1 MLKARIALILAAAWA
16 GAGTAAAQE
25 VAPTAQG
32 LEDSAA
38 PDRGPDNPD
47 LSLPPVP
54 RACRDEWRCP
64 DAASLDSEPTAPAQ
78 NILPP
83 AGDPPPAEATPSP
96 TAATVADTATAATA
110 IDPATDPVLVVPGV
124 RRAGRGFRAP
134 PGSAPWM
141 AQLQRPA
148 RMPQLTRRM
157 LDWEDRQWC
166 GGAYIA
172 PGWIVTAAHCLN
184 DNGADIKAA
193 GFASVAEWNVAITSL
208 GFAYSATVDDPTA
221 EITAQIEEIKVDD
234 SIAQDLKDRM
244 ISSLSAMVPS
254 GNNKKIVQDLL
265 ADPAYK
271 SKLEELEAGEE
282 DGE

>member
-1 MLKARIALILAAAWA
+1 MRFIHQTMLVLAVLGVSSALAAANA
-16 GAGTAAAQE
+16 RDQAQALGTDPPSVFAENSPLLPAE
-25 VAPTAQG
+25 NNEAPTAA
-32 LEDSAA
+32 EDQPPASDDEKFV
-38 PDRGPDNPD
+38 PDPDTLDDEFNIGEIPD
-47 LSLPPVP
+47 IRSVELSLSQAK
-54 RACRDEWRCP
+54 RALDTWLMVRDKYK
-64 DAASLDSEPTAPAQ
+64 DAEL
-78 NILPP
+78 
-83 AGDPPPAEATPSP
+83 EAYDDLQEFVDKNEQG
-96 TAATVADTATAATA
+96 AA
-110 IDPATDPVLVVPGV
+110 
-124 RRAGRGFRAP
+124 F
-134 PGSAPWM
+134 
-141 AQLQRPA
+141 
-148 RMPQLTRRM
+148 
-157 LDWEDRQWC
+157 E
-166 GGAYIA
+166 
-172 PGWIVTAAHCLN
+172 
-184 DNGADIKAA
+184 ADIKAA